1 MNTAEF
7 ESKLKKYA
15 EIAIKIGVNLQPGQ
29 KLWIS
34 ALTENAELVYALT
47 ESAYEAGARMVSVGW
62 VDERISRIRYEKAS
76 LDSMEEVD
84 QWLFDGLIDYLKN
97 GDAFFSIYNPNP
109 DLTSGIDPEMVGR
122 YQKARAE
129 GLKEYSDLI
138 KVGASNWAGVSAPT
152 AAWAAKVLPDLP
164 EGERIEKLWELIF
177 EMCRVNRDDP
187 VAAWKSH
194 LNKLKKW
201 HTYFNDKQFDAMK
214 LTGPGTDLTIGMPQ
228 GQVWRSG
235 AMTAQNGVEMVV
247 NIPTEE
253 VFSMPHRERIDG
265 VVRATK
271 PLNYIGYSDK
281 FSLTFEKGKIVDLQ
295 AEEGEE
301 HLRNILKTDE
311 GANYIGEIALVPH
324 SSSIS
329 ASGKTF
335 YNILYDENASS
346 HMAIGGAY
354 RFSVEGGEEM
364 SEEQFKAA
372 GGNESNVHADFMIGS
387 GELDVDGIGEDGT
400 VEPVM
405 RAGEFVMEL

>member
-1 MNTAEF
+1 M
-7 ESKLKKYA
+7 
-15 EIAIKIGVNLQPGQ
+15 
-29 KLWIS
+29 
-34 ALTENAELVYALT
+34 VYALT